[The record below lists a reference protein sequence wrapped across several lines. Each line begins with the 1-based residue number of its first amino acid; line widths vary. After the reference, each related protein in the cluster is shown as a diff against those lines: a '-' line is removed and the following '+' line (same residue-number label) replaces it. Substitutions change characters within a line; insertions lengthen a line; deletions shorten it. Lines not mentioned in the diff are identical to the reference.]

1 MVCVRGNTERSR
13 GEHILGVNGIGRH
26 VKCYTRR
33 QVINNGEL
41 YMPEYPPYY
50 TNCPTK
56 KEHVK
61 CDLCN
66 NFIPDI
72 DGTVYCCMNSFW
84 GQKYCPSHENDGTS
98 SCCSCKRL
106 QASAG
111 MEFIL
116 LEDGR
121 RLCPEC
127 SSFMIMD
134 INDCQPLILEIQQF
148 FATLNMKLDQK
159 IPLALVASETLNKPS
174 EDKDNTHHHLSGTQ
188 GLCALVRRP
197 IPIVRMMES
206 MGGFSFMDML
216 KSYPQL
222 VYNREVDAILVLYG
236 LPRLL
241 TGSVLAHEMMHAW
254 LHLEGYPNLSKPIEE
269 GICEVVAHMWLK
281 SKINVGSETAMAAA
295 ASLSSSL
302 QPGRSKKHE
311 QPSEI
316 EKKLGECF
324 IHQIETNNSKA
335 YRIGFKKGIRAV
347 SRYGLKKT
355 LDCLKL
361 YRTFPV

>member
-1 MVCVRGNTERSR
+1 MVCAGGNTERSR
-13 GEHILGVNGIGRH
+13 GEHILGFNGIGRH
-26 VKCYTRR
+26 VKCYARR
-33 QVINNGEL
+33 QLINNGEL
-41 YMPEYPPYY
+41 YMFENPPYY
-50 TNCPTK
+50 TNCPTNIK
-56 KEHVK
+56 HII
-61 CDLCN
+61 CDVCN
-66 NFIPDI
+66 NFMIPRS
-72 DGTVYCCMNSFW
+72 DGKVEYGKHHFW
-84 GQKYCPSHENDGTS
+84 AQNYCPIHEYDGTS
-98 SCCSCKRL
+98 YCCSCGRL

-111 MEFIL
+111 MEYIL

-127 SSFMIMD
+127 SSFKIMD

-148 FATLNMKLDQK
+148 FGSLNMKLDQK
-159 IPLALVASETLNKPS
+159 IPVALVASETLNDLT
-174 EDKDNTHHHLSGTQ
+174 EANDN
-188 GLCALVRRP
+188 
-197 IPIVRMMES
+197 VRMMES

-222 VYNREVDAILVLYG
+222 VHNREVDAILILYG

-241 TGSVLAHEMMHAW
+241 TGSILAHEMMHAW
-254 LHLEGYPNLSKPIEE
+254 LHFEGYPNLSKPIEE

-281 SKINVGSETAMAAA
+281 SKIHVGSETAMAAA
-295 ASLSSSL
+295 SLSFSL

-324 IHQIETNNSKA
+324 IHQIETNNSND
-335 YRIGFKKGIRAV
+335 YRHGFMEGNRAV

-355 LDCLKL
+355 LDCIKL